1 MKKETILEFV
11 EEEIVKVNRNNKM
24 FMYDYAYVNGLID
37 MAYMTKLIDRIEK
50 NELKERIE
58 LNNLGKQG
66 EQLFAQ
72 RMEQQGYIVE
82 DVSANDQYFSK
93 DIDFLITSPTTGQ
106 IKSFEVKWDQ
116 KINRTGN
123 LYLEFV
129 NVNSEQCLGWWEFCK
144 ADYLAYGNAKGK
156 TFLVIEM
163 NKLRERFEQLPKRV
177 ATRDDSAGYL
187 VHISQI
193 KDLIQTI

>member
-1 MKKETILEFV
+1 MA
-11 EEEIVKVNRNNKM
+11 NN
-24 FMYDYAYVNGLID
+24 G
-37 MAYMTKLIDRIEK
+37 R
-50 NELKERIE
+50 
-58 LNNLGKQG
+58 QG
-66 EQLFAQ
+66 ELLFQ
-72 RMEQQGYIVE
+72 ERMEAKGHKVE
-82 DVSANDQYFSK
+82 DVSANDQYFRK
-93 DIDFLITSPTTGQ
+93 DIDFIITSATTGET
-106 IKSFEVKWDQ
+106 KSFEVKWDQ

-123 LYLEFV
+123 LYLEFI